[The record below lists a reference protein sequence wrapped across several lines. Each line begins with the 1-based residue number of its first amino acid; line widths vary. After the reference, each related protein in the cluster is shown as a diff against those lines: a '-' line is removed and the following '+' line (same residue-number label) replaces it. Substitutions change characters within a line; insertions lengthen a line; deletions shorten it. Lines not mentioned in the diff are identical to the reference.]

1 MKLFIGAD
9 HNGFDIKATLG
20 DYLRR
25 GGYEVIDE
33 GDIEKHPDDDFP
45 QFAASVVQAMAADP
59 SADVRGILISGGG
72 QGMAMAANR
81 FKGIRACVGWNQDT
95 VRAARNDND
104 SNVICI
110 PAHNLDFE
118 QMVGILQTWLMT
130 PFSGAPR
137 YKRRIEQ
144 LDELGELGVSN

>member
-1 MKLFIGAD
+1 
-9 HNGFDIKATLG
+9 
-20 DYLRR
+20 LRR